1 MDQDLMH
8 LLSNDQKDYIFLALR
23 EFSDNLKHSD
33 FTFKVLVPEAI
44 LYLFAELEGISRN
57 KAEVLL
63 SSYSSQRTNELVN
76 KLPDED
82 DAFSADK
89 NLVAGSKEL
98 LNGSADFSENENS
111 SNKESSQIAQ
121 PVLEKEEKQPQYFY
135 NFITYLTE
143 NIYPPGLGKN
153 DKRTFRSVAK
163 KYCVQDGKLKR
174 KVTVCGNSVY
184 ADVIMDTEERLK
196 IFTLEHDSP
205 LGGHSG
211 QTKTKAKI
219 MEKYYWPNISGD
231 IIKWVKQCKRCQTSG
246 QLISVSEPLHS
257 IKTTRVWE
265 IVGIDFAGPFT
276 ETSMGN
282 RYFMSCTDLFSKW
295 PVAYALP
302 NKEALTVAKSII
314 KLVTTF
320 GFPSVILS
328 DNGSEFCNE
337 LNNEMYRLLGIERR
351 KTAVYHP
358 QTNGQDENTNKNIKR
373 KIRKLIDEN
382 QSNWDEFLD
391 VVLYPLR
398 VERQTSTKVSP
409 FEIMFGG
416 RLPVFSSEL
425 KEEIIVLGPTEEEV
439 IVEVEKNR
447 NHVENL
453 TNLISK
459 NIKDAQAKQKK
470 YYDAR
475 VQKNCK
481 VSADPI
487 MVGDKVLL
495 LDIRGRRS
503 KGAAFKPRFKGP
515 YYVAHITKCGNF
527 KLNDLNNIPLKST
540 HKKLHIKKFIE
551 SLEKGDIL
559 MEYLCQIKPIK
570 AVMGIYSSLGG
581 CKIYDYSLHDALNG
595 CLSDEV
601 VYVYLRLLASDQ
613 KKYRIEV
620 LAPAGLLSL
629 EELPHPTDL
638 IRRKHVNELFKLDI
652 LICCVVLN
660 FHWKLTIIK
669 PREKI
674 ILYINP
680 LGETKASILKE
691 EKKWNSYLMQR
702 YSVIE
707 KFELVTLPHALQTD
721 NISCGVF
728 CLKFAE
734 NYINESELALNFP
747 LEDVIEFRKKVVH
760 LLMERGGQRRWQD
773 KLCRICGNERG
784 PSTQQ
789 IKKSDKWI
797 KCANCIP
804 NRWFHMECIDYAKE
818 TSDLFTCSNVSLSNI
833 CLP

>member
-44 LYLFAELEGISRN
+44 LYFFAELEGISRN

-219 MEKYYWPNISGD
+219 MEKYYCPNISGD
-231 IIKWVKQCKRCQTSG
+231 IIKW
-246 QLISVSEPLHS
+246 
-257 IKTTRVWE
+257 
-265 IVGIDFAGPFT
+265 
-276 ETSMGN
+276 
-282 RYFMSCTDLFSKW
+282 
-295 PVAYALP
+295 
-302 NKEALTVAKSII
+302 
-314 KLVTTF
+314 
-320 GFPSVILS
+320 
-328 DNGSEFCNE
+328 
-337 LNNEMYRLLGIERR
+337 
-351 KTAVYHP
+351 
-358 QTNGQDENTNKNIKR
+358 
-373 KIRKLIDEN
+373 
-382 QSNWDEFLD
+382 
-391 VVLYPLR
+391 
-398 VERQTSTKVSP
+398 
-409 FEIMFGG
+409 
-416 RLPVFSSEL
+416 
-425 KEEIIVLGPTEEEV
+425 EEV

-459 NIKDAQAKQKK
+459 NIKDAQVKQKK

-540 HKKLHIKKFIE
+540 YHKLHIKKFIE
-551 SLEKGDIL
+551 SLEKVWLVFI
-559 MEYLCQIKPIK
+559 M
-570 AVMGIYSSLGG
+570 
-581 CKIYDYSLHDALNG
+581 
-595 CLSDEV
+595 
-601 VYVYLRLLASDQ
+601 
-613 KKYRIEV
+613 
-620 LAPAGLLSL
+620 
-629 EELPHPTDL
+629 T
-638 IRRKHVNELFKLDI
+638 
-652 LICCVVLN
+652 
-660 FHWKLTIIK
+660 
-669 PREKI
+669 
-674 ILYINP
+674 
-680 LGETKASILKE
+680 
-691 EKKWNSYLMQR
+691 LMQ
-702 YSVIE
+702 
-707 KFELVTLPHALQTD
+707 L
-721 NISCGVF
+721 
-728 CLKFAE
+728 
-734 NYINESELALNFP
+734 
-747 LEDVIEFRKKVVH
+747 
-760 LLMERGGQRRWQD
+760 
-773 KLCRICGNERG
+773 
-784 PSTQQ
+784 
-789 IKKSDKWI
+789 
-797 KCANCIP
+797 
-804 NRWFHMECIDYAKE
+804 
-818 TSDLFTCSNVSLSNI
+818 
-833 CLP
+833 